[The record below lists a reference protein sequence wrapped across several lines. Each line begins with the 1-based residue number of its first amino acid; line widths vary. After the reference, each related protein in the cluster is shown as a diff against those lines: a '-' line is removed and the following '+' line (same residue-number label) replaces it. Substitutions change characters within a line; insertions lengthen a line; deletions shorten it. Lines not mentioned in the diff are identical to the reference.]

1 MSRMCYVLS
10 TVERCKGVWEL
21 KQAHSL
27 PVTWGLCGNRLAIS
41 SSLDSSSR
49 PTLGGSM
56 SICWARPIVSQ
67 MDNPMV
73 CQFNSKIKSLVS
85 MHAYEDALKV
95 YGSMLREGL
104 QPDNYTFPCIL
115 KAIVGLQDQVLG
127 QKIHAQV
134 VKLGLGVDIYTC
146 NTLIVMYASFNGWT
160 EQARQLFDEMPRRS
174 TVSWTVMITGYS
186 KVGEVHAAR
195 LIFDEANGKDVVLWG
210 AMISCYVHNSCFK
223 EALQLFRS
231 MQESGTEPDEA
242 VLVSVLVACAHLGA
256 LDLGRWIHGYVGR
269 KGMKLSIRLGTA
281 LLDMYGKCGSLDA
294 SQRVFEDMPQRDV
307 VCWNSMI
314 MALAVHGDADG
325 ALKLFARME
334 EYVLRPDDITFVAV
348 LTACSHGGLVDE
360 GRRQFERMSR
370 IYGIQHKTEHYT
382 CMVDVLSRAGF
393 VDEARK
399 LLQSIPVC
407 NTGEALA
414 WRALL
419 SASWH
424 YRNVESAEFAA
435 ERLLQLEPHSG
446 VYSLL
451 SNIYAATGKFDESQK
466 IKKLMKER
474 GVQKTPG
481 CSSIVLDGF
490 VHEFVAGEKAHPE
503 IEEIYTKWE
512 DIKKELMVFG
522 YKADV
527 SSVTFDLEEEE
538 KEYSVHHHSEK
549 LAIAY
554 AFMKLEPDI
563 PIRVMKNL
571 RVCRDCHNVIK
582 LITRVF
588 NRQIIVRDRSRFHH
602 FSGGSCSCHDY
613 W

>member
-41 SSLDSSSR
+41 SPLDFSSR
-49 PTLGGSM
+49 PTLGG

-67 MDNPMV
+67 IDNPYPMV
-73 CQFNSKIKSLVS
+73 YQFNSKIKSLVS

-104 QPDNYTFPCIL
+104 HPDNYTFPCIL
-115 KAIVGLQDQVLG
+115 KAIVGLQD
-127 QKIHAQV
+127 
-134 VKLGLGVDIYTC
+134 
-146 NTLIVMYASFNGWT
+146 
-160 EQARQLFDEMPRRS
+160 
-174 TVSWTVMITGYS
+174 
-186 KVGEVHAAR
+186 
-195 LIFDEANGKDVVLWG
+195 
-210 AMISCYVHNSCFK
+210 
-223 EALQLFRS
+223 
-231 MQESGTEPDEA
+231 QESGTEPDEA

-256 LDLGRWIHGYVGR
+256 LDLGWWIHGYVGR

-281 LLDMYGKCGSLDA
+281 LLDMYSKCGSLDA

-325 ALKLFARME
+325 ALKLFQRME
-334 EYVLRPDDITFVAV
+334 AYVLRPDDITFVAV
-348 LTACSHGGLVDE
+348 LTACSHGGLVEE

-382 CMVDVLSRAGF
+382 CMADALGRAGF

-424 YRNVESAEFAA
+424 YRNIESAEFAA

-451 SNIYAATGKFDESQK
+451 SNIYASAGKFDESQE
-466 IKKLMKER
+466 IKKQMKER

-503 IEEIYTKWE
+503 IEEIYIKWE
-512 DIKKELMVFG
+512 EIKKELMLCG
-522 YKADV
+522 YQADV

-549 LAIAY
+549 LVIAY
-554 AFMKLEPDI
+554 AFMKLEPDV
-563 PIRVMKNL
+563 PIRVFEFVVDLGN
-571 RVCRDCHNVIK
+571 
-582 LITRVF
+582 
-588 NRQIIVRDRSRFHH
+588 
-602 FSGGSCSCHDY
+602 
-613 W
+613 